1 MGKASSSKKVAR
13 AAGTG
18 GGRTNRGKAPVLWY
32 STLAVVLIAGI
43 GLTAFSRQQRQD
55 ALGSPTSKVAP
66 KANVDH
72 WHVAYGVWVCGS
84 WLDPVQKQDDP
95 KGVHTHGDGIIHVHP
110 YVAAS
115 AGKNATFA
123 RFTEAVGASVSATSF
138 TWYPGD
144 GKKKEHHANG
154 QKCGD
159 KPAEV
164 EAFYD
169 GKLVKGNPGDI
180 RFKEDKA
187 KLVLAFAPKGTTYE
201 AIGDPPSTPGLEQ
214 LSDVAPTTQ
223 QGASG
228 VPGTPGQPDAP
239 ATTAPGGATAST
251 TAGSTPAST
260 TATSAPAST
269 TASSTPASSTP

>member
-32 STLAVVLIAGI
+32 STLAAVLVGGV

-55 ALGSPTSKVAP
+55 ELGSPTSKVAP
-66 KANVDH
+66 KTTDH

-110 YVAAS
+110 YVASA
-115 AGKNATFA
+115 AGKRATFA
-123 RFTEAVGASVSATSF
+123 RFTEAIGASVSATSF
-138 TWYPGD
+138 TWHPGD
-144 GKKKEHHANG
+144 GKTKQHHENG

-159 KPAEV
+159 QPAEV
-164 EAFYD
+164 LAFYD
-169 GKLVKGNPGDI
+169 GKPVKGNPGNI
-180 RFKEDKA
+180 RFREDKA

-201 AIGDPPSTPGLEQ
+201 AIGDPPSTSGLEN
-214 LSDVAPTTQ
+214 LSDVPTTQ
-223 QGASG
+223 QGDSG
-228 VPGTPGQPDAP
+228 VPGQAGQADTPATSAP
-239 ATTAPGGATAST
+239 AGTTD
-251 TAGSTPAST
+251 ST